1 MQVVGVVGS
10 PRHGMN
16 TGLLVERVLE
26 GANSQGIKTEIF
38 YLCDYRISPCKA
50 CRRCKQTGECVQN
63 DEMKLLDLSIRKA
76 KVLVLGT
83 PIFLNHVSGQTK
95 IFLDRLYPYLGPNLE
110 RRFPKGVKA
119 VLVFTWGFPDP
130 NAYDNVITWFKDTIS
145 TFFGVMTLEVIKAG
159 NTRNLSIR
167 EAKDLLQNA
176 FNIGMRLKDY
186 FK

>member
-16 TGLLVERVLE
+16 TGLLVQRVLE
-26 GANSQGIKTEIF
+26 GAKSQGVKTELF

-50 CRRCKQTGECVQN
+50 CRKCKQTGECVQN
-63 DEMKLLDLSIRKA
+63 DDMKLLDLSIRKA

-95 IFLDRLYPYLGPNLE
+95 IFLDRLYPYLGPKLE

-119 VLVFTWGFPDP
+119 VLVFTWGFP
-130 NAYDNVITWFKDTIS
+130 NRKLYDNVITWFQDTIS
-145 TFFGVMTLEVIKAG
+145 TFFGIKTVEIIKSG
-159 NTRNLSIR
+159 NTRNLPVSKT
-167 EAKDLLQNA
+167 KDLLQNA
-176 FNIGMRLKDY
+176 FSIGMGLKNY